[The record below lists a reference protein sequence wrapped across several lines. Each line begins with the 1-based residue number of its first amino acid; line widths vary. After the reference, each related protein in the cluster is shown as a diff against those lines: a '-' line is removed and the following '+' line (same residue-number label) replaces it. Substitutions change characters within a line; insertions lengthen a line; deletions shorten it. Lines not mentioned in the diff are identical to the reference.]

1 MRPGYFRIQ
10 IWLHW
15 LIALLVPTQY
25 LTGGSIE
32 RIHHAV
38 HMGMTPDRWDLVQ
51 HYLHNYLGIGIGLL
65 MGLRL
70 AVRLLWPPLPDG
82 RPASTAKALSR
93 ALHRAFYAAIIGQAA
108 MGFVASYIWFGIAP
122 YHVIG
127 SRIILA
133 MVALHVAAAAWHTL
147 VLRDDTIDR
156 MVIARRPPSTD
167 NSEDGQHEGDIA
179 PGLGDEHE
187 KKERQQRFA
196 QHAGSNRER
205 VAEERH
211 P

>member
-32 RIHHAV
+32 RTHHAV

-51 HYLHNYLGIGIGLL
+51 HHLHNYLGIGIGVL

-70 AVRLLWPPLPDG
+70 VVRLLWPPLPDG
-82 RPASTAKALSR
+82 RPASAAQALSR
-93 ALHRAFYAAIIGQAA
+93 ALHHAFYAAIIGQAA
-108 MGFVASYIWFGIAP
+108 IGLVASYIWFGIAP

-147 VLRDDTIDR
+147 VLRDETIDR
-156 MVIARRPPSTD
+156 MVIARRPPSID
-167 NSEDGQHEGDIA
+167 NAEDGQREGDK
-179 PGLGDEHE
+179 HE

-196 QHAGSNRER
+196 QPRQQREISSR
-205 VAEERH
+205 PRSLPDTGVS
-211 P
+211 